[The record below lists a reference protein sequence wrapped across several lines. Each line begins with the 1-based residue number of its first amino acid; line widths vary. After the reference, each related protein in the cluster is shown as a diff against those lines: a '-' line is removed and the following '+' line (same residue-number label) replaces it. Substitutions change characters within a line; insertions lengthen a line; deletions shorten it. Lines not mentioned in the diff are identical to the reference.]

1 VDEQEQVRDNLRA
14 ASTASEP
21 DGEAGRPR
29 LPQRG
34 SRGFSEWQI
43 SSSRTGNT
51 LLCQEA
57 ARRAAG
63 GRLSRGQRYHFSNRL
78 KRDAL
83 ADGDEWVAA
92 QIQQLK
98 RWQKPGNASTF
109 HAWWDHITARGRRSG
124 ANRSRFFDKTAMCA
138 KDEAEGW
145 ADFHEQVR
153 TSEAPVEWEDIAS
166 TVGKQPLD
174 MVVLEKAIEDSK
186 EDKAT
191 GPDDTPVTLW
201 KRSRTGRQV
210 LCAIIQ
216 LMWLYEVTPDKA
228 VDMYVVFAHKPGR
241 SWKERKAF
249 RPITLMNDLLKIF
262 DRCLFIVSA
271 QEMGVQGHKTSFLS
285 ESQR

>member
-186 EDKAT
+186 
-191 GPDDTPVTLW
+191 
-201 KRSRTGRQV
+201 
-210 LCAIIQ
+210 
-216 LMWLYEVTPDKA
+216 
-228 VDMYVVFAHKPGR
+228 VVSYQPH
-241 SWKERKAF
+241 
-249 RPITLMNDLLKIF
+249 
-262 DRCLFIVSA
+262 
-271 QEMGVQGHKTSFLS
+271 
-285 ESQR
+285 